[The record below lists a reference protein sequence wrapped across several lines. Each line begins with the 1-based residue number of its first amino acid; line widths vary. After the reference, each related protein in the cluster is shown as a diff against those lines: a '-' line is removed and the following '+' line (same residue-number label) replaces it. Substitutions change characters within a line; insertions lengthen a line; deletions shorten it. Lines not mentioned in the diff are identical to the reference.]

1 MGHFFYEKETV
12 TCGRKE
18 KLENEIGENLS
29 LEKRKKE
36 KRPAR
41 RKNSPEMKDDSQ
53 DRLRQ
58 TYLSAHTRSQY
69 LISRQQAATA
79 LGKNQMYTRAC
90 YICLRA
96 ALWIHGPTYRRR
108 VNAF

>member
-1 MGHFFYEKETV
+1 MKRRTV

-18 KLENEIGENLS
+18 KQENEIGGNLS

-41 RKNSPEMKDDSQ
+41 RKNSPEMKDNSQ

-58 TYLSAHTRSQY
+58 IYLSAHTHVSNI
-69 LISRQQAATA
+69 LF
-79 LGKNQMYTRAC
+79 LGSKNPRTTPSASYEDANF
-90 YICLRA
+90 L
-96 ALWIHGPTYRRR
+96 
-108 VNAF
+108 N

>member
-1 MGHFFYEKETV
+1 MSHFFYEKETV

-18 KLENEIGENLS
+18 KLENVIGENLS

-58 TYLSAHTRSQY
+58 IYLSAHTHVPNILFLGSKNPQTTPSASYEPPISQT
-69 LISRQQAATA
+69 Q
-79 LGKNQMYTRAC
+79 C
-90 YICLRA
+90 V
-96 ALWIHGPTYRRR
+96 WD
-108 VNAF
+108 

>member
-1 MGHFFYEKETV
+1 MSHFFYEKETV

-18 KLENEIGENLS
+18 KLENVIGENLS

-58 TYLSAHTRSQY
+58 IYLSAHTRSQY
-69 LISRQQAATA
+69 LISRQQESANHSFRVLRTA
-79 LGKNQMYTRAC
+79 NFPNAMCVGLNFNKKKN
-90 YICLRA
+90 
-96 ALWIHGPTYRRR
+96 
-108 VNAF
+108 

>member
-1 MGHFFYEKETV
+1 MSHFFYEKETV

-18 KLENEIGENLS
+18 KLENVIGENLS

-58 TYLSAHTRSQY
+58 IYLSAHTHVSNILFLGSKNPQPTPSASYEPPISQTQCVCG
-69 LISRQQAATA
+69 I
-79 LGKNQMYTRAC
+79 K
-90 YICLRA
+90 
-96 ALWIHGPTYRRR
+96 
-108 VNAF
+108 F

>member
-1 MGHFFYEKETV
+1 M

-18 KLENEIGENLS
+18 KLENVIGENLS

-58 TYLSAHTRSQY
+58 IHLSAHTHVPNILFLGSKPQLRSEKIKCI
-69 LISRQQAATA
+69 LE
-79 LGKNQMYTRAC
+79 
-90 YICLRA
+90 
-96 ALWIHGPTYRRR
+96 HVTY
-108 VNAF
+108 A